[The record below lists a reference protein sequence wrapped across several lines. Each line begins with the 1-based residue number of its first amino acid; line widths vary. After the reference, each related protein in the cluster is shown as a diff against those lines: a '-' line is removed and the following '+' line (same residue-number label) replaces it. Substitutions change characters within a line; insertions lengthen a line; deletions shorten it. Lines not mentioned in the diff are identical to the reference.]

1 MEANVPTLTVH
12 ERVCRLLAS
21 IWALLV
27 VVDIATYVS
36 PGAGR
41 RCPKVDGAANPSSVQ
56 LQDAFSA
63 VLVAH
68 IVHIWLCG
76 IAWISME
83 EIAKWPDGNE
93 KKAELQGRSEN
104 ELRPG
109 YILVVYFLLGVA
121 AFISAWITKSNG
133 YSSLS
138 NISAGDCLHGTF
150 RLAWFYS
157 LLWFANVV
165 YLGGVR
171 VLFVC
176 GVTGAGY
183 CGHALLQECVAIYKA
198 CCTQQTNSQ
207 EFPEKMSPVIPEAV
221 FPV

>member
-1 MEANVPTLTVH
+1 MLNSEVLLCATSGQTCDPALQFFWSAGLQRDGGKCETTYATYH
-12 ERVCRLLAS
+12 FPCRLLAC
-21 IWALLV
+21 IWAFLV
-27 VVDIATYVS
+27 VVDIAIYVS

-41 RCPKVDGAANPSSVQ
+41 HCPKVDGAENPSSAQ
-56 LQDAFSA
+56 LRDAFSA

-93 KKAELQGRSEN
+93 EKAELQGRSET
-104 ELRPG
+104 ELKQG

-138 NISAGDCLHGTF
+138 NISAVDCLHGAF
-150 RLAWFYS
+150 RLAWIYS
-157 LLWFANVV
+157 LLWFANIV
-165 YLGGVR
+165 
-171 VLFVC
+171 
-176 GVTGAGY
+176 
-183 CGHALLQECVAIYKA
+183 
-198 CCTQQTNSQ
+198 
-207 EFPEKMSPVIPEAV
+207 
-221 FPV
+221 